1 MIIRLL
7 RDVRVRAALGLGA
20 ALAVGV
26 TGTYASWTDS
36 VPVSGISMTTG
47 KLDLKI
53 NGQDSLA
60 TYAGLTM
67 SNMVPGNSAAAVLT
81 VSNSG
86 TIPLTYF
93 ATATASG
100 TLGSALAVKVTGD
113 SSTSGSAPTASC
125 AGQALS
131 GSGSTFTGGLV
142 GSSSAPRS
150 LAGSASETLCI
161 QATLPAAADN
171 SLQGQS
177 TSVTLTFTAAQVTS

>member
-7 RDVRVRAALGLGA
+7 RDVRVRAALALGA
-20 ALAVGV
+20 VLAVGV

-36 VPVSGISMTTG
+36 VPVSGISMSTG
-47 KLDLKI
+47 KLDLKV
-53 NGQDSLA
+53 NGQDSLS
-60 TYAGLTM
+60 TYAGLSM

-86 TIPLTYF
+86 TVPLTYF

-100 TLGSALAVKVTGD
+100 TLGPALAVKVTGD
-113 SSTSGSAPTASC
+113 ATTATPGSTATC

-131 GSGSTFTGGLV
+131 GSGTTFTGALV

-150 LAGSASETLCI
+150 LAGSTSETLCI
-161 QATLPAAADN
+161 QATLPATADN
-171 SLQGQS
+171 SLQGQT
-177 TSVTLTFTAAQVTS
+177 TSVTLTFTASQVTS